1 MIRLICHKS
10 HKIIKIRI
18 RAITAYEVKHR
29 IPQFFRTVYKRCVQD
44 LVEQFEIEE
53 NMRKMEVLCVFL
65 TILVVWSIRESES
78 AGGKK
83 KISKYLNQFE
93 IGRILF

>member
-1 MIRLICHKS
+1 
-10 HKIIKIRI
+10 
-18 RAITAYEVKHR
+18 
-29 IPQFFRTVYKRCVQD
+29 
-44 LVEQFEIEE
+44 
-53 NMRKMEVLCVFL
+53 MRKMEVLCVFL